1 MSEILVTGANRGLGL
16 ELVRQSLERGDRVIA
31 TARKPAQAAELT
43 RLAAHHP
50 GRLTI
55 LPLDVRDA
63 RSIAE
68 LVREIEMLDLHL
80 DVLIN
85 NAGVLPSGE
94 RFGTLEPSVLV
105 ETLTI
110 NVQGPLMLTQAL
122 AARLYDRGKVIALA
136 SGIGSLERTRAF
148 STPSYAISKA
158 ALNMAMRQIGFALA
172 AREIAVLALSP
183 GWVRTGMGGENAD
196 LSVEQ
201 SVRNMLK
208 VIDNFAFDV
217 DHIAPFIGNDGLPVP
232 W

>member
-1 MSEILVTGANRGLGL
+1 MTQFLVTGANRGLGL
-16 ELVRQSLERGDRVIA
+16 EFARQLLERGERVVA

-43 RLAAHHP
+43 RLAGHHP
-50 GRLTI
+50 GRLKI
-55 LPLDVRDA
+55 LPLDVRDT
-63 RSIAE
+63 RSISE
-68 LVREIEMLDLHL
+68 LAHEIELLDLRL

-94 RFGTLEPSVLV
+94 RFGALDPRVLT
-105 ETLTI
+105 ETFAI

-122 AARLYDRGKVIALA
+122 ASRLNDGGKVIALG

-158 ALNMAMRQIGFALA
+158 ALNMVMRQIGHALA
-172 AREIAVLALSP
+172 QRGIAVLALSP
-183 GWVRTGMGGENAD
+183 GWVRTSMGGENAD

-201 SVRNMLK
+201 SVRNMLG
-208 VIDNFAFDV
+208 VIDDFAFDP
-217 DHIAPFIGNDGLPVP
+217 DRIAPFVGNDGLPVP